1 MASLDALVRAQ
12 VDRVVKDAAVDALL
26 HHPPDRFAVTPESL
40 SQVLV
45 PLRDMVNDLHSAGY
59 RSVSNAAILAS
70 TREPADKGPTAME
83 LIDRAMGDA
92 SRTDDVAGG
101 DLHVLGVDVHPVDAL
116 PAGIVVAVA
125 GDALGETPAVSPKPF
140 VVIDEAGVV
149 CWEIVYVDEASDDV

>member
-1 MASLDALVRAQ
+1 MASLDALVRGQ
-12 VDRVVKDAAVDALL
+12 VERLVEDAAVDALL
-26 HHPPDRFAVTPESL
+26 HHPPGRFAVTPESL

-59 RSVSNAAILAS
+59 RSMSNAAILAS
-70 TREPADKGPTAME
+70 TREPADEGPTAME

-92 SRTDDVAGG
+92 SRVETPDGG

-116 PAGIVVAVA
+116 PPGIVVAVA

-140 VVIDEAGVV
+140 VVVDEAGVV
-149 CWEIVYVDEASDDV
+149 CREIVYVDEQADDG